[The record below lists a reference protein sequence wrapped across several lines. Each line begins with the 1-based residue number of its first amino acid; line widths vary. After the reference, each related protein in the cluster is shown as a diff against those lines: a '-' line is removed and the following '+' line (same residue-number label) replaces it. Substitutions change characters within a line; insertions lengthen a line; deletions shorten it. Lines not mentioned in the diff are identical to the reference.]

1 MTKFQRF
8 EDWKKRLHLRG
19 RGRFGLP
26 HLLMSGFAVGVILGL
41 LLIGGLP
48 VPGAS
53 WLARAFPKYQVCVSS
68 AQRNCVVDGDT
79 IRHNGETIGLEDID
93 APKVGKPECLSELEL
108 GKRAKLRLVELINE
122 DPFDITRSGDRDIDE
137 HGRKLRTLLRN
148 GHSLGMQLVD
158 EGLAVP
164 WAGRRHNWCE

>member
-1 MTKFQRF
+1 MTKVQRF

-41 LLIGGLP
+41 LLIGALP

-68 AQRNCVVDGDT
+68 AQRAILVT
-79 IRHNGETIGLEDID
+79 
-93 APKVGKPECLSELEL
+93 S
-108 GKRAKLRLVELINE
+108 KLPPLPAAFPN
-122 DPFDITRSGDRDIDE
+122 S
-137 HGRKLRTLLRN
+137 TLTVHYNFQYQR
-148 GHSLGMQLVD
+148 
-158 EGLAVP
+158 
-164 WAGRRHNWCE
+164 